1 MARRKK
7 QPQSVHRKNIS
18 EIAEK
23 LFIEKGLENTSMNDI
38 AKESGYSKASLYVY
52 FKDKEELIAVLVLE
66 SMEKLYEY
74 LSKAVNEQGDF
85 QQRYIGICRALLQYH
100 SEYPLYSQMALMNI
114 NIDFEGTEFLPE
126 ERETFQVGE
135 KINELL
141 WAFFREGIELGI
153 IKQDINITQT
163 TFAMWGMLTGVIQLS
178 FNKKEYITQ
187 IIHMQQKEFLDRSFM
202 LLYKAISV
210 EE

>member
-23 LFIEKGLENTSMNDI
+23 LFAEKGIENTSMNDI

-52 FKDKEELIAVLVLE
+52 FKDKEELIAVLVLN

-74 LSKAVNEQGDF
+74 ISKAVNARGDF
-85 QQRYIGICRALLQYH
+85 YHRYLKICEALFQYH
-100 SEYPLYSQMALMNI
+100 YEYPLYSRMALMNI
-114 NIDFEGTEFLPE
+114 NIEFGGTEFLPE
-126 ERETFQVGE
+126 ERETFEVGE
-135 KINELL
+135 KINGLL
-141 WAFFREGIELGI
+141 WQFFHDGIKLGI
-153 IKQDINITQT
+153 IKRDINIEQT
-163 TFAMWGMLTGVIQLS
+163 TFTMWGMLTGVIQLS
-178 FNKKEYITQ
+178 FNKKEYITRMLQ
-187 IIHMQQKEFLDRSFM
+187 MPQKVFLERSFV

>member
-7 QPQSVHRKNIS
+7 QPQSVHRKNIL

-23 LFIEKGLENTSMNDI
+23 LFFEKGIENTSMNDI
-38 AKESGYSKASLYVY
+38 ARGSGYSKASLYVY

-74 LSKAVNEQGDF
+74 LSKAVNGKGDF
-85 QQRYIGICRALLQYH
+85 YHRYLEICEALFQYH

-126 ERETFQVGE
+126 ERETFRVGE

-141 WAFFREGIELGI
+141 WKFFRDGIELGV
-153 IKQDINITQT
+153 IKRDVNIAQM
-163 TFAMWGMLTGVIQLS
+163 TFTMWGMLTGVIQLS
-178 FNKKEYITQ
+178 FNKKEYITKMIQ
-187 IIHMQQKEFLDRSFM
+187 MQQKDFLERSFM
-202 LLYKAISV
+202 LLYRAISV

>member
-23 LFIEKGLENTSMNDI
+23 LFVEKGIENTSMNDI

-74 LSKAVNEQGDF
+74 LSNAVNTQGDF
-85 QQRYIGICRALLQYH
+85 YHRYLEICEALFQYH
-100 SEYPLYSQMALMNI
+100 SEYPLYSQLALMNI

-141 WAFFREGIELGI
+141 GKFFRDGIELGVV
-153 IKQDINITQT
+153 KRDINISQT

-178 FNKKEYITQ
+178 FNKKEYITKMIQ
-187 IIHMQQKEFLDRSFM
+187 MQQKDFLERSFM

-210 EE
+210 EV

>member
-18 EIAEK
+18 EAAEK
-23 LFIEKGLENTSMNDI
+23 LFMEKGIENTSMNDI

-52 FKDKEELIAVLVLE
+52 FRDKEELVAVLVLE
-66 SMEKLYEY
+66 SMKKLYEY
-74 LSKAVNEQGDF
+74 LSCAVNAQGDF
-85 QQRYIGICRALLQYH
+85 YHRYLETCEALLQYH
-100 SEYPLYSQMALMNI
+100 SDYPLYSQMALMNI

-126 ERETFQVGE
+126 EIETFQVGE

-141 WAFFREGIELGI
+141 WAFFREGIELGV
-153 IKQDINITQT
+153 IKQDINVKQA

-178 FNKKEYITQ
+178 FHKKEYIAQ
-187 IIHMQQKEFLDRSFM
+187 MLRMQQKEFLEKSFV
-202 LLYKAISV
+202 LLYQAICV

>member
-23 LFIEKGLENTSMNDI
+23 LFIEKGIENTSMNDI
-38 AKESGYSKASLYVY
+38 ARESGYSKASLYVY

-74 LSKAVNEQGDF
+74 LGKAVNTQGDF
-85 QQRYIGICRALLQYH
+85 YQRYLEICEALFQYH

-135 KINELL
+135 KINELF
-141 WAFFREGIELGI
+141 WNFFQEGIELGV

-163 TFAMWGMLTGVIQLS
+163 TFTMWGMLTGVIQLS

-187 IIHMQQKEFLDRSFM
+187 RIHMQQKEFLEKSFGF
-202 LLYKAISV
+202 LYKAIKV
-210 EE
+210 EG

>member
-7 QPQSVHRKNIS
+7 QPQSVHRKNIA

-23 LFIEKGLENTSMNDI
+23 LFIEKGIDNTSMNDI

-74 LSKAVNEQGDF
+74 LSRAVNTQGDF
-85 QQRYIGICRALLQYH
+85 YQRYLEICEALFQYH

-114 NIDFEGTEFLPE
+114 NIDFERTGFLPE
-126 ERETFQVGE
+126 EKETFRVGE

-141 WAFFREGIELGI
+141 WSFLNEGIESGV
-153 IKQDINITQT
+153 IKQDVNIPQT
-163 TFAMWGMLTGVIQLS
+163 TFAMWGMLTGAIQLS

-187 IIHMQQKEFLDRSFM
+187 MIHMQQKEFLDRSFE
-202 LLYKAISV
+202 LLYKAIRV

>member
-7 QPQSVHRKNIS
+7 QPQSVHRKNIL

-23 LFIEKGLENTSMNDI
+23 LFMEKGIENTSMNDI
-38 AKESGYSKASLYVY
+38 ARESGYSKASLYVY
-52 FKDKEELIAVLVLE
+52 FKNKEELIAVLVLA

-74 LSKAVNEQGDF
+74 FSKAVNAQGDF
-85 QQRYIGICRALLQYH
+85 QQRYLEICRTLFQYH
-100 SEYPLYSQMALMNI
+100 SEYPLYSRMALMNI

-141 WAFFREGIELGI
+141 WSFIREGIELGVI
-153 IKQDINITQT
+153 RRDINVTQT
-163 TFAMWGMLTGVIQLS
+163 TFEMWGMLTGVIQLS

-187 IIHMQQKEFLDRSFM
+187 MIRMQQKKFLDESFM

>member
-85 QQRYIGICRALLQYH
+85 QQRYLGICRALFQYH

>member
-7 QPQSVHRKNIS
+7 QPQSIHRKNIS
-18 EIAEK
+18 QIAEK
-23 LFIEKGLENTSMNDI
+23 LFMEKGIENTSMNDI
-38 AKESGYSKASLYVY
+38 ARESGYSKASLYVY
-52 FKDKEELIAVLVLE
+52 FKDKEELVAVLVLE

-74 LSKAVNEQGDF
+74 LSKAVNTQGDF
-85 QQRYIGICRALLQYH
+85 YHRYLEICEALFQYH
-100 SEYPLYSQMALMNI
+100 REYPLYSQMALMNI

-126 ERETFQVGE
+126 EKETFQVGE

-141 WAFFREGIELGI
+141 WTFFREGIDLRI
-153 IKQDINITQT
+153 IKPDVDIAQT

-178 FNKKEYITQ
+178 FNKREYITQ
-187 IIHMQQKEFLDRSFM
+187 MIHMEQKEFLDKSFM
-202 LLYKAISV
+202 LLYNAVSR

>member
-18 EIAEK
+18 QIAEK
-23 LFIEKGLENTSMNDI
+23 LFMEKGIENTSMNDI
-38 AKESGYSKASLYVY
+38 ANESGYSKASLYIY

-74 LSKAVNEQGDF
+74 LSKAVNMQGDF
-85 QQRYIGICRALLQYH
+85 YYRYLEICQALFQYH
-100 SEYPLYSQMALMNI
+100 SEYPLYSRMALMNI
-114 NIDFEGTEFLPE
+114 NIDFEGTDFLPE
-126 ERETFQVGE
+126 EKDTFQVGE

-141 WAFFREGIELGI
+141 WRFFREGIESGVL
-153 IKQDINITQT
+153 KRDINMAQT

-178 FNKKEYITQ
+178 FNKEEYINRM
-187 IIHMQQKEFLDRSFM
+187 IHMQQKEFLDRSFK
-202 LLYKAISV
+202 LLYKAISM

>member
-7 QPQSVHRKNIS
+7 QPQSIHRKNIS
-18 EIAEK
+18 EMAEK
-23 LFIEKGLENTSMNDI
+23 LFIEKGIENTSMNDI

-74 LSKAVNEQGDF
+74 LSKAVNAQGDF
-85 QQRYIGICRALLQYH
+85 YHRYLEVCKALFQYH

-126 ERETFQVGE
+126 EKETFQVGE

-141 WAFFREGIELGI
+141 WTFFQEGMELEV
-153 IKQDINITQT
+153 IKRDINIKQT
-163 TFAMWGMLTGVIQLS
+163 TFSMWGMLTGVIQLS
-178 FNKKEYITQ
+178 FNKKEYIAQ
-187 IIHMQQKEFLDRSFM
+187 MIHMQQKEFLERSFM
-202 LLYKAISV
+202 LLYQAIRV
-210 EE
+210 GE

>member
-23 LFIEKGLENTSMNDI
+23 LFIEKGLKNTSMNDI

-85 QQRYIGICRALLQYH
+85 QQRYLGICRALLQYH

-187 IIHMQQKEFLDRSFM
+187 MIHMQQKEFLDRSFM

>member
-7 QPQSVHRKNIS
+7 QPQSVHRKNIA

-23 LFIEKGLENTSMNDI
+23 LFIEKGIDNTSMNDI

-74 LSKAVNEQGDF
+74 LSRAVNTQGDF
-85 QQRYIGICRALLQYH
+85 YHRYLEICEALFQYH

-114 NIDFEGTEFLPE
+114 NIDFERTGFLPE
-126 ERETFQVGE
+126 EKETFRVGE

-141 WAFFREGIELGI
+141 WSFLNEGIESGV
-153 IKQDINITQT
+153 IKQDVNIPQT
-163 TFAMWGMLTGVIQLS
+163 TFAMWGMLTGAIQLS

-187 IIHMQQKEFLDRSFM
+187 MIHMQQKEFLDRSFE
-202 LLYKAISV
+202 LLYKAIRV

>member
-7 QPQSVHRKNIS
+7 QPQSEHRKTIS
-18 EIAEK
+18 KIAEK
-23 LFIEKGLENTSMNDI
+23 LFSEKGIENTSMSDI

-52 FKDKEELIAVLVLE
+52 FKNKEELVAVLVLE

-74 LSKAVNEQGDF
+74 LSTAVKVQGEF
-85 QQRYIGICRALLQYH
+85 FERYLKICEALFQYH

-114 NIDFEGTEFLPE
+114 NIDLEGTEFLPE
-126 ERETFQVGE
+126 EKETFQVGE
-135 KINELL
+135 KINALL
-141 WAFFREGIELGI
+141 WSFFCEGIELGV
-153 IKQDINITQT
+153 IKQDINIAQT
-163 TFAMWGMLTGVIQLS
+163 TFTMWGMLTGVIQLS
-178 FNKKEYITQ
+178 FNKKDYITERIQ
-187 IIHMQQKEFLDRSFM
+187 MQQKEFLDRSFL

>member
-18 EIAEK
+18 KIAEK
-23 LFIEKGLENTSMNDI
+23 LFIEKGIENTSMNDI

-74 LSKAVNEQGDF
+74 LGKAVNAQGDF
-85 QQRYIGICRALLQYH
+85 YHRYLEICEALFQYH

-126 ERETFQVGE
+126 ERDTFQVGE

-141 WAFFREGIELGI
+141 WTFFRDGIELGV
-153 IKQDINITQT
+153 IKRDINITQT

-187 IIHMQQKEFLDRSFM
+187 MLHMQQKEFLDRSFM

>member
-85 QQRYIGICRALLQYH
+85 QQRYLGICRALLQYH

-187 IIHMQQKEFLDRSFM
+187 MIHMQQKEFLDRSFM

>member
-18 EIAEK
+18 KIAEK
-23 LFIEKGLENTSMNDI
+23 LFIKNGIANTSMNDI

-52 FKDKEELIAVLVLE
+52 FKDKEELVAVLVLE

-74 LSKAVNEQGDF
+74 LSKAVNTQGDF
-85 QQRYIGICRALLQYH
+85 YHRYLEICEALFQYH

-114 NIDFEGTEFLPE
+114 NIDFEGTVFLPE
-126 ERETFQVGE
+126 EKETFRVGE

-141 WAFFREGIELGI
+141 WTFLNEGIESGV
-153 IKQDINITQT
+153 IKKDVNIAQT

-178 FNKKEYITQ
+178 FNKEEYITQ
-187 IIHMQQKEFLDRSFM
+187 MIHMQQREFLDRSFG

>member
-7 QPQSVHRKNIS
+7 QPQSVHRKNIL

-23 LFIEKGLENTSMNDI
+23 LFIEKGIENTSMNDI
-38 AKESGYSKASLYVY
+38 ARESGYSKASLYVY

-74 LSKAVNEQGDF
+74 FSKAVNAQGDF
-85 QQRYIGICRALLQYH
+85 QQRYLEICRALFQYH
-100 SEYPLYSQMALMNI
+100 SEYPLYSRMALMNI

-141 WAFFREGIELGI
+141 WSFFREGIELGV
-153 IKQDINITQT
+153 IKRDINITQT
-163 TFAMWGMLTGVIQLS
+163 TFEMWGMLTGVIQLS

-187 IIHMQQKEFLDRSFM
+187 MIRMQQKEFLDGSFM

-210 EE
+210 EK

>member
-18 EIAEK
+18 KIAEK
-23 LFIEKGLENTSMNDI
+23 LFVEKGIENTSMNDI

-74 LSKAVNEQGDF
+74 LSKAVNAQGDF
-85 QQRYIGICRALLQYH
+85 YHRYLEICKALFQYH

-114 NIDFEGTEFLPE
+114 NIDFEGTEFLAE

-135 KINELL
+135 QINELL
-141 WAFFREGIELGI
+141 WEFFRDGIELGV
-153 IKQDINITQT
+153 IKRDVNIAQT

-178 FNKKEYITQ
+178 FNKKEYITKMIQ
-187 IIHMQQKEFLDRSFM
+187 MRQEDFLERSFM

>member
-18 EIAEK
+18 KIAEK
-23 LFIEKGLENTSMNDI
+23 LFVEKGIENTSMNDI

-74 LSKAVNEQGDF
+74 LSKAVNAQGDF
-85 QQRYIGICRALLQYH
+85 YHRYLEICKALFQYH

-135 KINELL
+135 QINELL
-141 WAFFREGIELGI
+141 WEFFRDGIELGV
-153 IKQDINITQT
+153 IKRDVNIAQT

-178 FNKKEYITQ
+178 FNKKEYITKMIQ
-187 IIHMQQKEFLDRSFM
+187 MRQEDFLERSFM